1 MKGNKIIVIGAA
13 ILDVL
18 AVPTGPEVFE
28 NGSYPAQD
36 IRMSPGGDAL
46 NEAVVLAEL
55 GADVA
60 LETVIGDDMAGELVL
75 NYCRAHGVAVGGK
88 LRRGLA
94 TGINIVLV
102 EKDGERSFVTNARG
116 SLRSLKLSDISLPF
130 PEDAGILCFASIF
143 VFPEI
148 GPQELVYLFRAAKA
162 QGMLVCADM
171 TKCKNRETLSDIA
184 EALTYVDYLFANEE
198 EAEMITGEVH
208 AQQSAKALWEAGACH
223 VVIKCGGRG
232 CYIKSDTLE
241 RLVPAEGGVCCIDT
255 TGAGDSFVAGFV
267 LALSRGKPVIE
278 CAEQA
283 NWCGARAVE
292 EIGATAWIRH
302 NHI

>member
-1 MKGNKIIVIGAA
+1 MERNRIVVIGAA

-28 NGSYPAQD
+28 SGSYPAQD

-55 GADVA
+55 GADVV

-75 NYCRAHGVAVGGK
+75 NYCRAHGVAVDGK
-88 LRRGLA
+88 PRGGLA

-116 SLRSLKLSDISLPF
+116 SLRSLKLSDIRVPF
-130 PEDAGILCFASIF
+130 PQDVGILCFASIF

-148 GPQELVYLFRAAKA
+148 GPQELTELFRAAKA

-171 TKCKNRETLSDIA
+171 TKRKNGETLSDIA
-184 EALTYVDYLFANEE
+184 GALAYVDYLFANEE
-198 EAEMITGEVH
+198 EAGLVTGESK
-208 AQQSAKALWEAGACH
+208 AQWSAKALWEAGAKH
-223 VVIKCGGRG
+223 VVIKCGDRG
-232 CYIKSDTLE
+232 CYIKNGTLE
-241 RLVPAEGGVCCIDT
+241 RMVPAEKGVRCIDT
-255 TGAGDSFVAGFV
+255 TGAGDSFAAGFIF
-267 LALSRGKPVIE
+267 ALSKGRSFAE
-278 CAEQA
+278 CAEYA
-283 NWCGARAVE
+283 NWCGGRAVE
-292 EIGATAWIRH
+292 EIGATAWIRPD
-302 NHI
+302 NN